1 MRQGTRGLSGIAT
14 GIVSV
19 ACAGALVAGTASGV
33 SAARVGFAGADTAWV
48 AMNPADDLD
57 GLFAELKAARDPAHA
72 EAIED
77 RIWQIWSKSGNAGVD
92 SLFEIGMIAILHG
105 DYSSALAFFE
115 QVTERAPN
123 FAEGWNKRASVEY
136 QLGDLDAALRDV
148 ERTLAIER
156 RHFGA
161 MSGRALIYIA
171 VGDDK
176 DALQMFERALAI
188 NPASIGLRRQ
198 VQRLRDK
205 LGFRAV

>member
-1 MRQGTRGLSGIAT
+1 LGRIAT
-14 GIVSV
+14 AVVVV
-19 ACAGALVAGTASGV
+19 ACAGAMVAGTASGV
-33 SAARVGFAGADTAWV
+33 NAARVGFAGADTAWV
-48 AMNPADDLD
+48 ALNPADDLD
-57 GLFAELKAARDPAHA
+57 DLFAQLKATRDPGHA

-77 RIWQIWSKSGNAGVD
+77 RIWQIWSKSGDTGVD
-92 SLFEIGMIAILHG
+92 SLFQIGMIAILHG
-105 DYSSALAFFE
+105 DYPSALAFFE

-136 QLGDLDAALRDV
+136 QLGDFDAALRDV
-148 ERTLAIER
+148 ERTLTIER

-176 DALQMFERALAI
+176 DALRMFERALSI
-188 NPASIGLRRQ
+188 NPASIGLQRQ